1 MSVQGISEPLTNG
14 LIGCID
20 WLSWTFHISAD
31 FTHTKVISF
40 LGFDSKDFLAMPKGA
55 NGYRSMLSLN
65 GHNIRILYDGN
76 ENMGVHVD
84 VSGSAIGELLSSWEH
99 KKTSL
104 TPWGTGMYFNNLEDT
119 VLLDLLTEL
128 APIATFT
135 RIDLAVDDIGGNY
148 YSCDDV
154 IRLIENRQLISKF
167 RGYDNKVP
175 RSIHDG
181 TKLGHTIY
189 LGSGQSELKL
199 RIYDKRLEQLQKH
212 DINCEYDWIR
222 WELEL
227 KRQRANQAVILL
239 ITKKSLAEV
248 CIGILSHYL
257 RFIIHDNE
265 NKSRCTTEPTWAGFV
280 NAMARMPL
288 YIRSSPKDIDDT
300 KRWIDECV
308 GASLCAVIEHDGGS
322 LDFIYNNLSKWQM
335 KREHNRELTS
345 RLTRSNSKGD

>member
-1 MSVQGISEPLTNG
+1 MDS
-14 LIGCID
+14 
-20 WLSWTFHISAD
+20 
-31 FTHTKVISF
+31 
-40 LGFDSKDFLAMPKGA
+40 LG
-55 NGYRSMLSLN
+55 
-65 GHNIRILYDGN
+65 IRI
-76 ENMGVHVD
+76 
-84 VSGSAIGELLSSWEH
+84 
-99 KKTSL
+99 KKT
-104 TPWGTGMYFNNLEDT
+104 T
-119 VLLDLLTEL
+119 
-128 APIATFT
+128 
-135 RIDLAVDDIGGNY
+135 
-148 YSCDDV
+148 C
-154 IRLIENRQLISKF
+154 
-167 RGYDNKVP
+167 
-175 RSIHDG
+175 
-181 TKLGHTIY
+181 
-189 LGSGQSELKL
+189 
-199 RIYDKRLEQLQKH
+199 
-212 DINCEYDWIR
+212 
-222 WELEL
+222 
-227 KRQRANQAVILL
+227 NQAVILL

>member
-148 YSCDDV
+148 YS
-154 IRLIENRQLISKF
+154 IN
-167 RGYDNKVP
+167 
-175 RSIHDG
+175 
-181 TKLGHTIY
+181 
-189 LGSGQSELKL
+189 
-199 RIYDKRLEQLQKH
+199 EQ
-212 DINCEYDWIR
+212 I
-222 WELEL
+222 
-227 KRQRANQAVILL
+227 
-239 ITKKSLAEV
+239 
-248 CIGILSHYL
+248 
-257 RFIIHDNE
+257 
-265 NKSRCTTEPTWAGFV
+265 
-280 NAMARMPL
+280 
-288 YIRSSPKDIDDT
+288 
-300 KRWIDECV
+300 
-308 GASLCAVIEHDGGS
+308 
-322 LDFIYNNLSKWQM
+322 
-335 KREHNRELTS
+335 
-345 RLTRSNSKGD
+345 